1 MTTPSSSRQHLGD
14 TSNVRADEAAPTTDS
29 WRAPAVTTAGAAPD
43 GARMSA
49 VELLVRDLDTMTTY
63 YQQAVTLDVLDQ
75 SGATATLGRAGE
87 PIMRLRQEKDLPS
100 AHPRAAGL
108 YHTAILFQDQVRLAS
123 AVLSVAQQA
132 PQTFTGSADHL
143 VSEAFYF
150 TDPEGN
156 GLELYHD
163 RPREQWQIGA
173 DGSVHMDSLAL
184 DPNQFLR
191 QWFAPDAADGGQ
203 TATIGHVHLQVGD
216 IPTARRFYA
225 GILGFDV
232 TAALGDSALF
242 VSAGGYHHHIGMNT
256 WQSAGAGPRAA
267 SLGLGDVRI
276 TVPTRADVDELA
288 ARLAFHG
295 VSSEDDGQTLR
306 LHDPWGTRLV
316 LTPQD

>member
-1 MTTPSSSRQHLGD
+1 M
-14 TSNVRADEAAPTTDS
+14 
-29 WRAPAVTTAGAAPD
+29 
-43 GARMSA
+43 
-49 VELLVRDLDTMTTY
+49 RDLDAMTGY
-63 YQQAVTLDVLDQ
+63 YQQAVTLDILDQ

-87 PIMRLRQEKDLPS
+87 PIMRLRQEKDLPT
-100 AHPRAAGL
+100 ADPRAAGL
-108 YHTAILFQDQVRLAS
+108 YHTAILFQDESRLA
-123 AVLSVAQQA
+123 AALLSVAQRA

-163 RPREQWQIGA
+163 RPREQWQVA
-173 DGSVHMDSLAL
+173 PDGSVHMDSLAL

-191 QWFAPDAADGGQ
+191 RWLAPDAVDAGQ

-216 IPTARRFYA
+216 IPTARRFYSD
-225 GILGFDV
+225 ILGFDV

-267 SLGLGDVRI
+267 SLGLGDVRVS
-276 TVPTRADVDELA
+276 VPTRSDIDELA
-288 ARLAFHG
+288 DRLSFH
-295 VSSEDDGQTLR
+295 SIPSEDDGRTLR
-306 LHDPWGTRLV
+306 LSDPWGTRLA
-316 LTPQD
+316 LTPDN

>member
-1 MTTPSSSRQHLGD
+1 MTGTID
-14 TSNVRADEAAPTTDS
+14 A
-29 WRAPAVTTAGAAPD
+29 WRAPAVATAGSAPD
-43 GARMSA
+43 GARMNA
-49 VELLVRDLDTMTTY
+49 VELLVRDLDAMTDY

-87 PIMRLRQEKDLPS
+87 PIMRLRQEKDLP
-100 AHPRAAGL
+100 AADPRAAGL
-108 YHTAILFQDQVRLAS
+108 YHTAILFQDESRLA
-123 AVLSVAQQA
+123 AALLSVAQRA

-163 RPREQWQIGA
+163 RPREQWQVA
-173 DGSVHMDSLAL
+173 PDGSVHMDSLAL

-191 QWFAPDAADGGQ
+191 QWLAPEAVDDGQ

-216 IPTARRFYA
+216 IPTARLFYSD
-225 GILGFDV
+225 ILGFDV
-232 TAALGDSALF
+232 TAALGNSALF

-267 SLGLGDVRI
+267 ALGLGDVRVS
-276 TVPTRADVDELA
+276 VPTRSDIDELA
-288 ARLAFHG
+288 DRLSFHG
-295 VSSEDDGQTLR
+295 VPSEDDGRTLR
-306 LHDPWGTRLV
+306 LSDPWGTRLA
-316 LTPQD
+316 LTPDD

>member
-1 MTTPSSSRQHLGD
+1 M
-14 TSNVRADEAAPTTDS
+14 N
-29 WRAPAVTTAGAAPD
+29 
-43 GARMSA
+43 A
-49 VELLVRDLDTMTTY
+49 VELLVRDLDAMTDY

-87 PIMRLRQEKDLPS
+87 PIMRLRQEKDLP
-100 AHPRAAGL
+100 AADPRAAGL
-108 YHTAILFQDQVRLAS
+108 YHTAILFQDESRLA
-123 AVLSVAQQA
+123 AALLSVAQRA

-163 RPREQWQIGA
+163 RPREQWQVA
-173 DGSVHMDSLAL
+173 PDGSVHMDSLAL

-191 QWFAPDAADGGQ
+191 QWLAPEAVDDGQ

-216 IPTARRFYA
+216 IPTARLFYSD
-225 GILGFDV
+225 ILGFDV
-232 TAALGDSALF
+232 TAALGNSALF

-267 SLGLGDVRI
+267 ALGLGDVRVS
-276 TVPTRADVDELA
+276 VPTRSDIDELA
-288 ARLAFHG
+288 DRLSFHG
-295 VSSEDDGQTLR
+295 VPSEDDGRTLR
-306 LHDPWGTRLV
+306 LSDPWGTRLA
-316 LTPQD
+316 LTPDD

>member
-1 MTTPSSSRQHLGD
+1 MTGTID
-14 TSNVRADEAAPTTDS
+14 A
-29 WRAPAVTTAGAAPD
+29 WRAPAVATAGSAPD
-43 GARMSA
+43 GARMNA
-49 VELLVRDLDTMTTY
+49 VELLVRDLDAMTAY
-63 YQQAVTLDVLDQ
+63 YQQAVTLDLLDQ

-87 PIMRLRQEKDLPS
+87 PIMRLRQEKDLP
-100 AHPRAAGL
+100 AADPRAAGL
-108 YHTAILFQDQVRLAS
+108 YHTAILFQDESRLA
-123 AVLSVAQQA
+123 AALLSVAQRA

-163 RPREQWQIGA
+163 RPREQWQVTP

-191 QWFAPDAADGGQ
+191 QWLTPDAAAEGR

-216 IPTARRFYA
+216 IPTARRFYSD
-225 GILGFDV
+225 ILGFDV
-232 TAALGDSALF
+232 TAALGNSALF

-267 SLGLGDVRI
+267 SLGLGDVRVS
-276 TVPTRADVDELA
+276 VPTRSDIDELA
-288 ARLAFHG
+288 DRLSFHG
-295 VSSEDDGQTLR
+295 IPSEDDGRTLW
-306 LHDPWGTRLV
+306 LNDPWGTRLA
-316 LTPQD
+316 LTPDE